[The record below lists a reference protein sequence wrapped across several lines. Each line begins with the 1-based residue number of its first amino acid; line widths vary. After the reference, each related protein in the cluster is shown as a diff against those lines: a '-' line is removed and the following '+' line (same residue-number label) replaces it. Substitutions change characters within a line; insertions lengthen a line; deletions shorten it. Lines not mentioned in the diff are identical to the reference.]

1 MDFEALENVSSQV
14 DGINKKVFDRFDTA
28 YNNALTLVARLNMI
42 RAEDPFIKLPL
53 KDLKAASQELI
64 QAINVK
70 PSIPHPYAL
79 LSYLFFLMHDLERA
93 VKYLGKA
100 DALAPEWPKIQEL
113 RQCYLTY
120 IETLES
126 AQTES
131 VHGDFLQ
138 PDTAPSNPF
147 AAVKS
152 LMIDPDLS
160 VPEAEHPSQKQETTE
175 NEESFLILD
184 F

>member
-28 YNNALTLVARLNMI
+28 YNNALTLVASLNMI
-42 RAEDPFIKLPL
+42 RAEDPFVKLPL

-64 QAINVK
+64 QAIKAK

-79 LSYLFFLMHDLERA
+79 LSYLFFLMHDLDLA
-93 VKYLGKA
+93 VKYLKKA

-120 IETLES
+120 IETLEA

-131 VHGDFLQ
+131 MHGDFLQ
-138 PDTAPSNPF
+138 PAPEPSTP
-147 AAVKS
+147 AAVKPLS
-152 LMIDPDLS
+152 IAQDSGPFEDEDPT
-160 VPEAEHPSQKQETTE
+160 QENTE
-175 NEESFLILD
+175 NEEGFLLLD